1 MSELKEFADGIWT
14 MEGPVVRDTG
24 ETFPTRM
31 TVVRLSDGAIWVNSP
46 VPASFADI
54 GEIASLGP
62 VKYLVAATP
71 RHVWRLEG
79 WHTLFPEAQ
88 LWASPHTPM
97 TLKKVDLPLTGTL
110 ADAPPAEWAND
121 LDQLVFHGNPLLM
134 EVMFFH
140 KRSRTLILDDLIQI
154 GSLYKGPL
162 RNTLIRIGGVADP
175 GGVPTAIRM
184 SFTDRS
190 RARRSLERLL
200 AWDFDK
206 LIIAHGPCKQEGAKR
221 FVKDIFDWL

>member
-1 MSELKEFADGIWT
+1 MSKLKEFADGIWT
-14 MEGPVVRDTG
+14 VEGPEVSDMG
-24 ETFPTRM
+24 ELFPTRM
-31 TVVRLSDGAIWVNSP
+31 TVVRLSNGAIWVDSP
-46 VPASFADI
+46 IPASFADI
-54 GEIASLGP
+54 SEVASLGLI
-62 VKYLVAATP
+62 KYLIAATP

-97 TLKKVDLPLTGTL
+97 TLKKVDLPMTRILG
-110 ADAPPAEWAND
+110 DEPPAEWTDD
-121 LDQLVFHGNPLLM
+121 LDQLLFQGNPFLE
-134 EVMFFH
+134 EVLFYH

-162 RNTLIRIGGVADP
+162 SNTLIRIGGVAEP
-175 GGVPTAIRM
+175 GGVPTALRM

-200 AWDFDK
+200 ALDFDK
-206 LIIAHGPCKQEGAKR
+206 LIIAHGPCKQEGAKK
-221 FVKDIFDWL
+221 FVEDVFDWL